1 MTLQFPKTHLIA
13 LAIICLALASL
24 SLAEFEAGNGTQE
37 KAATEDRP
45 NDALTHT
52 SARSGQSTLESGES
66 HSTRPALAASTSE
79 TVQKVHPSRVIEHE
93 VKPGESLA
101 LVFSRYGFHPATLHA
116 MSTSKPHGARLRNIL
131 PGKLLR
137 FTIRQDGELSGLEYS
152 PTPLEVVEFTRTS
165 SDQGFKSS
173 ITTLQPEVNPVY
185 RYGRVNNSL
194 FGSAQRSGL
203 SDALIMELAKVFQ
216 WDIDF
221 ALDIRRGDEFSL
233 ILEELY
239 LDGKFIGHGNILAAE
254 FVNQG
259 EVYRAVRYESAEYG
273 AGYYL
278 PDGKSLR
285 KAFLRA
291 PLEFSRISSNFNPS
305 RVHPLFNRAMPHR
318 GIDYAAPTGTPI
330 RASGSGRIQI
340 AGKSPANGN
349 YVVIQHNAEY
359 QTKYLHLSRF
369 GKGIRPGTRV
379 RQGDVIGYVGA
390 TGWATAPH
398 LHYEFLIKG
407 VHQNPRTV
415 KLPNDA
421 PIGGKELIAFQNHA
435 KPLLFQ
441 LDAYRLGPQIASAH

>member
-1 MTLQFPKTHLIA
+1 MAFQFPRTHLIA
-13 LAIICLALASL
+13 LAMICAALAVL
-24 SLAEFEAGNGTQE
+24 GLIEP
-37 KAATEDRP
+37 D
-45 NDALTHT
+45 
-52 SARSGQSTLESGES
+52 
-66 HSTRPALAASTSE
+66 TSE
-79 TVQKVHPSRVIEHE
+79 DLVAKSRNNREIGVQPPLRLAPLREVSVAQASEPVEPAQRFIEHTI
-93 VKPGESLA
+93 KRGESLA
-101 LVFSRYGFHPATLHA
+101 LVFSRYGFHPADLHQI
-116 MSTSKPHGARLRNIL
+116 STTKPHGQRLRSIL
-131 PGKLLR
+131 PGKHLKFSVDEAGVL
-137 FTIRQDGELSGLEYS
+137 QDFSYATS
-152 PTPLEVVEFTRTS
+152 PLETVAFTRS
-165 SDQGFKSS
+165 ADGFEGSL
-173 ITTLQPEVNPVY
+173 ITREPEVNTVY
-185 RYGRVNNSL
+185 RYGRIDHSL
-194 FGSAQRSGL
+194 FVSAQRSGL
-203 SDALIMELAKVFQ
+203 SDALILELAKVFQ

-233 ILEELY
+233 ILEELH
-239 LDGKFIGHGNILAAE
+239 LDGSFIGHGNIIAAE
-254 FVNQG
+254 FVNQS
-259 EVYRAVRYESAEYG
+259 ETYRAIRYESEHHG

-305 RVHPLFNRAMPHR
+305 RVHPLFRRAMPHR

-330 RASGSGRIQI
+330 RASGSGRVQI

-369 GKGIRPGTRV
+369 GKGISPGNRV
-379 RQGDVIGYVGA
+379 RQGEIIGYVGA

-421 PIGGKELIAFQNHA
+421 PLEGKEMFAFNAYA
-435 KPLLFQ
+435 KPILFQ
-441 LDAYRLGPQIASAH
+441 LDAYRQGPQVASAR

>member
-1 MTLQFPKTHLIA
+1 MTFQFPRTHLVA
-13 LAIICLALASL
+13 LAVICVVLSGLGLIESASP
-24 SLAEFEAGNGTQE
+24 
-37 KAATEDRP
+37 EDRASARTADTAGVQP
-45 NDALTHT
+45 GQPGGSLVPEQPT
-52 SARSGQSTLESGES
+52 SAGVAIPG
-66 HSTRPALAASTSE
+66 AASFRATSTTLPAE
-79 TVQKVHPSRVIEHE
+79 PRFIEHT
-93 VKPGESLA
+93 VRPGESLA
-101 LVFSRYGFHPATLHA
+101 LVFSRYGFHPADLHQIA
-116 MSTSKPHGARLRNIL
+116 TTKPHGQRLRNIL
-131 PGKLLR
+131 PGKHLR
-137 FTIRQDGELSGLEYS
+137 FFVDDAGALEKLTYTPS
-152 PTPLEVVEFTRTS
+152 PLETVEFSRGGEGFEGSLTTRE
-165 SDQGFKSS
+165 
-173 ITTLQPEVNPVY
+173 PEVNTVY
-185 RYGRVNNSL
+185 RYGRIDHSL
-194 FGSAQRSGL
+194 FVSAQRSGL
-203 SDALIMELAKVFQ
+203 SDNLIMELAKVFQ

-239 LDGKFIGHGNILAAE
+239 VDGKFIGHGKILAAE

-259 EVYRAVRYESAEYG
+259 ETYRAVRYESKEYG
-273 AGYYL
+273 EGYYL

-305 RVHPLFNRAMPHR
+305 RIHPLFNRVMPHR

-330 RASGSGRIQI
+330 RASGSGRVQI
-340 AGKSPANGN
+340 AGKSPSNGN
-349 YVVIQHNAEY
+349 YIVIQHNADY

-369 GKGIRPGTRV
+369 GKGISAGRRI

-421 PIGGKELIAFQNHA
+421 PLEGKEMLAFHAHA

-441 LDAYRLGPQIASAH
+441 LDAYRQGPQVAAAR

>member
-1 MTLQFPKTHLIA
+1 MSFQFPKTHLMALVVICGA
-13 LAIICLALASL
+13 LALL
-24 SLAEFEAGNGTQE
+24 SSVDIGAGMSGTADSTSREEQGSGPESTHEFKGAGNSHGGSVEPSPTQQI
-37 KAATEDRP
+37 AVP
-45 NDALTHT
+45 
-52 SARSGQSTLESGES
+52 ESS
-66 HSTRPALAASTSE
+66 
-79 TVQKVHPSRVIEHE
+79 KVIEHTIRR
-93 VKPGESLA
+93 GDSLA
-101 LVFSRYGFHPATLHA
+101 LVFSRYGFHPADLHQIA
-116 MSTSKPHGARLRNIL
+116 TIKPEGNNLRNIL
-131 PGKLLR
+131 PGKRLK
-137 FTIRQDGELSGLEYS
+137 FQVDDHGALEHFSYAS
-152 PTPLEVVEFTRTS
+152 SPLESVEFERT
-165 SDQGFKSS
+165 QTGGFKGY
-173 ITTLQPEVNPVY
+173 TLTREAERNSVY
-185 RYGRVNNSL
+185 RFGRIDQSL
-194 FGSAQRSGL
+194 FLSAQRSGL
-203 SDALIMELAKVFQ
+203 SDALIMELAKIFQ

-221 ALDIRRGDEFSL
+221 ALDLRRGDEFSL

-239 LDGKFIGHGNILAAE
+239 LDGRFIGHGNILAAE

-259 EVYRAVRYESAEYG
+259 EVFRAVRYETEQYG

-305 RVHPLFNRAMPHR
+305 RIHPLFKRSMPHR

-340 AGKSPANGN
+340 AGKSPSNGN
-349 YVVIQHNAEY
+349 YLVIQHNAEY

-369 GKGIRPGTRV
+369 GKGIRPGSRV

-398 LHYEFLIKG
+398 LHYEFLMGG

-421 PIGGKELIAFQNHA
+421 PLEGKEMLAFHAHA

-441 LDAYRLGPQIASAH
+441 LDAYRQGPQVASAR

>member
-1 MTLQFPKTHLIA
+1 MAFQFPRTHLVA
-13 LAIICLALASL
+13 LAVICVVLTGMGLIESGHSKGQADAV
-24 SLAEFEAGNGTQE
+24 AVEDAGAQPEHFPGNSSTGQQPVV
-37 KAATEDRP
+37 AATG
-45 NDALTHT
+45 T
-52 SARSGQSTLESGES
+52 GES
-66 HSTRPALAASTSE
+66 PQPTASAA
-79 TVQKVHPSRVIEHE
+79 VQPEPRFIEHT
-93 VKPGESLA
+93 VRRGESLA
-101 LVFSRYGFHPATLHA
+101 LVFSRYGFHPADLHQI
-116 MSTSKPHGARLRNIL
+116 SITKPHGQRLRNIL
-131 PGKLLR
+131 PGKHLKFFVDEAGTLEK
-137 FTIRQDGELSGLEYS
+137 FTYTAS
-152 PTPLEVVEFTRTS
+152 PLETVEFSRGETGFEGSLTTRE
-165 SDQGFKSS
+165 
-173 ITTLQPEVNPVY
+173 PEINTVY
-185 RYGRVNNSL
+185 RYGRIDHSL
-194 FGSAQRSGL
+194 FVSAQRSGL
-203 SDALIMELAKVFQ
+203 SDNLIMELAKVFQ

-239 LDGKFIGHGNILAAE
+239 VDGKFIGHGNILAAE

-259 EVYRAVRYESAEYG
+259 ETYRAVRYESEAYG
-273 AGYYL
+273 EGYYL

-305 RVHPLFNRAMPHR
+305 RIHPLFNRVMPHR

-330 RASGSGRIQI
+330 RASGSGRVQI
-340 AGKSPANGN
+340 AGKSPSNGN
-349 YVVIQHNAEY
+349 YIVIQHNAEY

-369 GKGIRPGTRV
+369 GKGIAAGTRV

-421 PIGGKELIAFQNHA
+421 PLEGKEMLAFHAHA

-441 LDAYRLGPQIASAH
+441 LDAYRQGPQVAAAR